1 MDVGT
6 CKTLTSLA
14 YAADMSARNI
24 LIATTDKAVTVF
36 PKDIAKHVDQ
46 ARYLELNKISIPKR
60 MQALNTVQRG
70 TYDEPLFVIVNY
82 EAMWREPLA
91 SALHAFRF
99 DLVLSDEA
107 QKIKSHNSKQGKFL
121 HQLGKSI
128 DARVGLT
135 ATPFHNGPL
144 DIFGIARFLDDRVFG
159 KSWNKFRYTYARYS
173 EYNRHVLIEYR
184 NLDDLYQKTST
195 FSFRVESSVLDLPE
209 ERVIVHPIA
218 MPNNVRKAYKSF
230 SKDMLYEFDNGTV
243 VADNPLVKLLRLH
256 QLTGGNA
263 TFDDGKTVLI
273 DAFKGK
279 ALAEF
284 IDSFPM
290 DEPLVIFY
298 KFEADLAL
306 IWANVNRDKGVLNG
320 SQNEYEDWVAGK
332 FPVLIVQVGAGG
344 AGIDLTRARYSIIY
358 SMGFSLGDFTQLK
371 GRLHRPGQTRAV
383 THYVFAV
390 EDSID
395 TYALEAIETKAEP
408 TNYILSR
415 LRGYR

>member
-6 CKTLTSLA
+6 GKTLTSLA
-14 YAADMSARNI
+14 YAADISARNI
-24 LIATTDKAVTVF
+24 LIVTTDKAVRVF
-36 PKDIAKHVDQ
+36 PKDIAKHVDH
-46 ARYLELNKISIPKR
+46 ARYLELNAMSIPKR
-60 MQALNTVQRG
+60 MEALKVVRRG
-70 TYDEPLFVIVNY
+70 TYDDPLFVIVNY
-82 EAMWREPLA
+82 EAAWRYPLA
-91 SALHAFRF
+91 NALHEFRF
-99 DLVLSDEA
+99 DLILSDEA

-121 HQLGKSI
+121 HQLGKSV
-128 DARVGLT
+128 DARTALT

-159 KSWNKFRYTYARYS
+159 KSWNKFRYTYASYS
-173 EYNRHVLIEYR
+173 PYNRHVLINYM
-184 NLDDLYQKTST
+184 NLDGLYEKVNA

-209 ERVIVHPIA
+209 ERVIVQPVT
-218 MPNNVRKAYKSF
+218 MPNIVRKAYKAF
-230 SKDMLYEFDNGTV
+230 TKDMLYEFDGKTA
-243 VADNPLVKLLRLH
+243 VADNALVKLLRLH
-256 QLTGGNA
+256 QLTGGNI
-263 TFDDGKTVLI
+263 TTDDGITVLV
-273 DAFKGK
+273 DSFKGK

-284 IDSFPM
+284 LDSFPL

-320 SQNEYEDWVAGK
+320 SQNGYEDWVAGK
-332 FPVLIVQVGAGG
+332 FPVLIAQVGAGG
-344 AGIDLTRARYSIIY
+344 AGIDLTRARYSIVY

-383 THYVFAV
+383 THYVLAV

-415 LRGYR
+415 LRGFR